1 MTGDGNT
8 KRKSPKSPR
17 LIWDQIRNA
26 GEKGIREIDIIHE
39 TGYSKPQV
47 ERYLRDFEKAR
58 VIIPDRQVGKI
69 LYRRNPLV
77 LDLKITSGWGGKTWK
92 KGIVVKV
99 TKQHGYG
106 EVLEKHA
113 AEYAGPSASDY
124 IRWDLMR
131 LQDIAWTLAGMM
143 DWAVKAAINQYVY
156 MLWSLTKMD
165 DKDEVRRIL
174 ELFFKC
180 ELYSVPRLSQV
191 ALDVWEN
198 RNRIKF
204 EEVRDIFYGDEEQDT
219 TTGKIIH
226 VPGGRLGSIRNPWKE
241 PEGPPPET
249 E

>member
-1 MTGDGNT
+1 LTEGRNT
-8 KRKSPKSPR
+8 KRKSTKSPQ
-17 LIWDQIRNA
+17 LILDQITNA
-26 GEKGIREIDIIHE
+26 EERGIQEIDIIHK

-47 ERYLRDFEKAR
+47 ERYLRDFEKAG
-58 VIIPDRQVGKI
+58 VIIRDQQVGKI
-69 LYRRNPLV
+69 LYRREPLA
-77 LDLKITSGWGGKTWK
+77 LESKMISGWRGKAWK
-92 KGIVVKV
+92 KGIVLKV

-106 EVLEKHA
+106 EVLRKHA
-113 AEYAGPSASDY
+113 AEYAEPSGSDG

-131 LQDIAWTLAGMM
+131 LQDIAWTLAEMM
-143 DWAVKAAINQYVY
+143 NSAVGAAIHQYVY
-156 MLWSLTKMD
+156 MIWHLTKMND
-165 DKDEVRRIL
+165 EAEVRRIL

-180 ELYSVPRLSQV
+180 ELYSIPRLSQA

-226 VPGGRLGSIRNPWKE
+226 VPGGRLGSIRNPWKSH
-241 PEGPPPET
+241 ET